1 MLTIVRRMLQR
12 LKSLR
17 KAAIP
22 SVSPPVCDAGEDS
35 LSLRERMRRNG
46 IGTYPILH
54 YDEEDPARQALEIVD
69 AFTMT
74 SYQRMVTLWQ
84 QVRYLDGAKIAGS
97 LVECGTWRGG
107 ACGMMALAH
116 QTSGRP
122 NRSIHL
128 FDSFAGLPEPVAEKD
143 GNAAMRYAGG
153 RATGA
158 LRSIRKCVASREES
172 ERLLGE
178 IIGYPRE
185 LTVFHVGWFE
195 ETIPVAVESVE
206 RIALL
211 RIDGDWYESTRVC
224 LAHLYPLVSSG
235 GIVVVDDYGR
245 WKGCRTA
252 VDEFLSGTKRP
263 PFLNHIDGTGRYLI
277 VP

>member
-1 MLTIVRRMLQR
+1 
-12 LKSLR
+12 
-17 KAAIP
+17 
-22 SVSPPVCDAGEDS
+22 
-35 LSLRERMRRNG
+35 
-46 IGTYPILH
+46 
-54 YDEEDPARQALEIVD
+54 
-69 AFTMT
+69 
-74 SYQRMVTLWQ
+74 
-84 QVRYLDGAKIAGS
+84 
-97 LVECGTWRGG
+97 
-107 ACGMMALAH
+107 
-116 QTSGRP
+116 
-122 NRSIHL
+122 
-128 FDSFAGLPEPVAEKD
+128 
-143 GNAAMRYAGG
+143 
-153 RATGA
+153 
-158 LRSIRKCVASREES
+158 VASREES